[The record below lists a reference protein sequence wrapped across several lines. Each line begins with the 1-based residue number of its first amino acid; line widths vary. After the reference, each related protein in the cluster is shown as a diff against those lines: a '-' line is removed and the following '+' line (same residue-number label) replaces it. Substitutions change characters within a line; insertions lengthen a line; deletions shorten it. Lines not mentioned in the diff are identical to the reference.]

1 MHTQVRPYEERFPDW
16 GEWGERILRGPVPFE
31 VLDSLA
37 ELVVGKM
44 DESARFAELLGYI
57 GLILRISDINEGIE
71 AFGQKVHLMAEPFD
85 QYPAMALD
93 LVDPVI
99 YFIEPAVYFIE
110 PLVYPLEPMVYPLE
124 PAVYP
129 VEPAVYPFEPL
140 IQPMNKPMKT
150 FVQVLNKFRVH
161 AASAV
166 KLNGKLLSRSCQ

>member
-1 MHTQVRPYEERFPDW
+1 
-16 GEWGERILRGPVPFE
+16 
-31 VLDSLA
+31 
-37 ELVVGKM
+37 M
-44 DESARFAELLGYI
+44 DESAGFAELLGYI
-57 GLILRISDINEGIE
+57 GLVLRVSDINKGIE

-85 QYPAMALD
+85 QHAAVAFD
-93 LVDPVI
+93 LVDPII

-110 PLVYPLEPMVYPLE
+110 PLVYPLEPMAYPIELAVYSIE

-129 VEPAVYPFEPL
+129 LEPL